1 MGKKENAV
9 SFDKA
14 TFELGEII
22 KIHSTQLLFNNDLM
36 KKNENFLRKRG
47 MTLKHILKTEV
58 KESEM
63 IYYEVVRIVKLKDM
77 PRDY

>member
-1 MGKKENAV
+1 
-9 SFDKA
+9 
-14 TFELGEII
+14 
-22 KIHSTQLLFNNDLM
+22 M

-47 MTLKHILKTEV
+47 MTLKHVLKTEV